1 MSWYSPSPKGYKSL
15 DTSPIEEG
23 SAGRNPQHQ
32 TPEHKGIWNGNI
44 WDLLVM
50 YLGRRLLPMLP
61 RQRYRDATPPIK
73 RVGLLL
79 AGLRFSLKPPVY
91 GSEGKRVDPPA
102 CHAGDSGFEPRR
114 SRQQSVRDGL

>member
-44 WDLLVM
+44 WEFGAIFEIAHQRGVLFKYPPLW
-50 YLGRRLLPMLP
+50 LQILPP
-61 RQRYRDATPPIK
+61 RG
-73 RVGLLL
+73 V
-79 AGLRFSLKPPVY
+79 AGHSAK
-91 GSEGKRVDPPA
+91 S
-102 CHAGDSGFEPRR
+102 
-114 SRQQSVRDGL
+114 